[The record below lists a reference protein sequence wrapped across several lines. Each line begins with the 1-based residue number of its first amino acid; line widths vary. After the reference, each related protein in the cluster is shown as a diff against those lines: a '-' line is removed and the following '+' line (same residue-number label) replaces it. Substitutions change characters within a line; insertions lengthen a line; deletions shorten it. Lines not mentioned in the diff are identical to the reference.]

1 MSYRVICPTIRS
13 PIVACSFSHLL
24 ITFDYIYKSV
34 YKCHFSDQIRSP
46 MMPVTFTIYNLQWAQ
61 WSHKKNFFLSDLCS
75 WVLLLDDLQYI
86 PVPVILSHVVINAGE
101 DINAG
106 HDTYAHDLSLW
117 LYSSLILVTIHRW
130 FFIFKRWRRSGAWAP
145 YVSFRVEWET
155 RTPEGKVDKV

>member
-61 WSHKKNFFLSDLCS
+61 WSHKKK
-75 WVLLLDDLQYI
+75 
-86 PVPVILSHVVINAGE
+86 
-101 DINAG
+101 
-106 HDTYAHDLSLW
+106 
-117 LYSSLILVTIHRW
+117 ILVRPLQLSSSSWWSPIYSGPCYIVSCSYKCWRGYQWWSWYIWSWFITMIIFIADFGQDHNNNGMVNGFCLCTIVYNGFSKVANHW
-130 FFIFKRWRRSGAWAP
+130 TSDGIVMMFFQ
-145 YVSFRVEWET
+145 
-155 RTPEGKVDKV
+155 